1 MHSAIYAVKH
11 GDMDGSAYAVLRNRD
26 CYFAQSAATVNR
38 LPAHPPVPRARA
50 LVPVASC
57 GTAWGDSDSPDVT
70 DDREPELPTEE

>member
-1 MHSAIYAVKH
+1 MTPLPRFANLALKRCS
-11 GDMDGSAYAVLRNRD
+11 DNRER
-26 CYFAQSAATVNR
+26 YFAQSAATVNR

-70 DDREPELPTEE
+70 DEREPELPNEE